1 MEAVLRYKLLT
12 LFVDTAYT
20 VDTVDIVD
28 MVCTVDTVYSIE
40 NALHC

>member
-1 MEAVLRYKLLT
+1 METAPCYKLL
-12 LFVDTAYT
+12 VDTAYT
-20 VDTVDIVD
+20 VDTDDIVD